1 MTRYALVVHYDGT
14 FFNGWQVQDNGR
26 TVQDEIEKGIRVLT
40 REYPRLTA
48 AGRTD
53 AGVHAIG
60 QVVHF
65 DLEQDIN
72 LRRLCLG
79 LNGILP
85 SDISVRNAYIVDENF
100 HSRFTALK
108 REYKYLIYSSPLRSP
123 FMLYRALWVSA
134 PLDCEYIKEALKFL
148 EGEMDF
154 ASFCK
159 KSSCGNGTVRKIEYT
174 DVKKEDDLITIT
186 ICANAFVH
194 NMIRIIVGTIISMSK
209 EGKEPSYIKDIL
221 LAKDRDCSGFTASPY
236 GLYLNRVF
244 YNPPLD
250 NYKSAF

>member
-1 MTRYALVVHYDGT
+1 MTRYALLVHYDGT
-14 FFNGWQVQDNGR
+14 FFNGWQVQNKGR
-26 TVQDEIEKGIRVLT
+26 TVQDEIEKGIKVLT
-40 REYPRLTA
+40 REEVRITA
-48 AGRTD
+48 SGRTD

-65 DLEQDIN
+65 DLEKEIDM
-72 LRRLCLG
+72 RRLCLG

-85 SDISVRNAYIVDENF
+85 PDISIRNSYIVDNDF

-108 REYKYLIYSSPLRSP
+108 REYKYLIYSSPVRSP
-123 FMLYRALWVSA
+123 FMFSRALWVST
-134 PLDCEYIKEALKFL
+134 PLDCDYIREVLKSL

-159 KSSCGNGTVRKIEYT
+159 KSSAENGTKRKIEYT
-174 DVKKEDDLITIT
+174 DVTKKDDLISIT

-194 NMIRIIVGTIISMSK
+194 NMIRIIMGTIITMSR
-209 EGKEPSYIKDIL
+209 EGKEPSYIKDII
-221 LAKDRDCSGFTASPY
+221 AAEKRESSGFTAPPH
-236 GLYLNRVF
+236 GLYLNKVF